1 MARDIFFADVSRVCF
16 IFLRGLTLNIYIP
29 HILLYPA
36 HTALSL
42 FTGTFSQKRV
52 AHTKGV
58 RSLSLGPRDY
68 IPRFPRVPR
77 VRDLLTSSPRMNS
90 KSPTMCSKEKQ
101 KNITSRRPRRCART
115 PEIFSNHPS
124 RGRSDLRVLSV
135 IRIKEDERSLPRYHI
150 SKLAFG
156 GLEHLHNLRRPCQH
170 QRRAPVV
177 TRLVHIS
184 STGKQDSNMRGS
196 IAPARGEE
204 RSQPI
209 LVRGIDLE

>member
-1 MARDIFFADVSRVCF
+1 MYHSLPV
-16 IFLRGLTLNIYIP
+16 
-29 HILLYPA
+29 
-36 HTALSL
+36 LSL
-42 FTGTFSQKRV
+42 KNVSHTQKV
-52 AHTKGV
+52 SGL
-58 RSLSLGPRDY
+58 SLSLGPRDY

-101 KNITSRRPRRCART
+101 EYYTARRPRRCART
-115 PEIFSNHPS
+115 PNHPS

-150 SKLAFG
+150 SRLAFG

-184 STGKQDSNMRGS
+184 PAGKQDSNMRGS

-204 RSQPI
+204 GSQPI
-209 LVRGIDLE
+209 LVRGVDLE